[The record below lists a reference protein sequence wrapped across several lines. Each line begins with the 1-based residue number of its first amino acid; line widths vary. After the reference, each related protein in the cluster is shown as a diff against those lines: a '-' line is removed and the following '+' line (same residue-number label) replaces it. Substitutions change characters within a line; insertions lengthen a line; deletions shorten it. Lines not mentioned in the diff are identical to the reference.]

1 MEGTDVSMDVDD
13 TFPKRTKEVPA
24 DVCNISNR
32 WKHVLIKAITLSYV
46 TQELKAVM

>member
-13 TFPKRTKEVPA
+13 TFPKSTKEVPA

-32 WKHVLIKAITLSYV
+32 WKHVLIEAYIYRI
-46 TQELKAVM
+46 KAVM

>member
-13 TFPKRTKEVPA
+13 TFPKNTKEVPA
-24 DVCNISNR
+24 DVCKSATGQNMF
-32 WKHVLIKAITLSYV
+32 WLKHTLGYV